1 MRVLRVREAM
11 LLMCAVL
18 MMSSCRGRMLPGGH
32 GNEVGEVAAS
42 GTSQEAAQAGLVT
55 LRSLV
60 QQDNFQGLGFSS
72 VEQAARAQLSDP
84 MRVFSVRLDSLTGY
98 KGEANAFG
106 LLQDAHKLIYPVS
119 VDQQVVSSLSVM
131 ERGDGWRATD
141 FGNSALTRALVAH
154 KQSPGD
160 FVVWVPALKIYFSA
174 RGTGEALTLTPI
186 MDDPRFD
193 FQAGQ
198 GIPASRVF
206 AVLQRSAEGYNG
218 LPQ

>member
-1 MRVLRVREAM
+1 MRNRGAM
-11 LLMCAVL
+11 LLVCAAL
-18 MMSSCRGRMLPGGH
+18 TLTSCKGRMMPGGH
-32 GNEVGEVAAS
+32 GNEVSEVTAN
-42 GTSQEAAQAGLVT
+42 GTSQEAAQAGLVV

-60 QQDNFQGLGFSS
+60 QQDNFRGLGFSS
-72 VEQAARAQLSDP
+72 VEQAARAQLSEP
-84 MRVFSVRLDSLTGY
+84 MSLFSVRLDSLTAY
-98 KGEANAFG
+98 KGDANAFG
-106 LLQDAHKLIYPVS
+106 LLQDAHKMIYPVT
-119 VDQQVVSSLSVM
+119 VDQQVVSSLSVTQ
-131 ERGDGWRATD
+131 RADGWRATD

-154 KQSPGD
+154 KQSKDD

-174 RGTGEALTLTPI
+174 RGTGDALTLTPI

-206 AVLQRSAEGYNG
+206 SVLQRSAEGYNG